1 MKANE
6 LRIGNYI
13 YIDSRDELRTI
24 VEIRHTMVS
33 VKYIRSDTN
42 QPHQSMVEYDRL
54 TPITLTEEWL
64 FKFKWK
70 YQDRDINRSDGKKER
85 FYISPFFGEHREYW
99 IELQLSNNSFGHS
112 FMWLCCDIGGGNDHI
127 HFPQGHKIDYVHQL
141 QNIFF
146 ALAGEEPTLKTELS
160 QKER

>member
-64 FKFKWK
+64 LKFGFAELLV
-70 YQDRDINRSDGKKER
+70 NHGKIKDYRLNCTPPGYKHEYFFVFRFRER
-85 FYISPFFGEHREYW
+85 NDEDFRMYW
-99 IELQLSNNSFGHS
+99 YPQATNGSMHT
-112 FMWLCCDIGGGNDHI
+112 
-127 HFPQGHKIDYVHQL
+127 FPCKYVHQL
-141 QNIFF
+141 QNLFF
-146 ALAGEEPTLKTELS
+146 ALTGEELTLITELS
-160 QKER
+160 QIEK